1 MKRLLFFALF
11 VVVAL
16 TALPRNPKY
25 YLYFDKVFISG
36 AGEDSKS
43 GAGSIVVYDNLDV
56 VYEGSAEGMG
66 SFKVEFNATSAS
78 NISDGLFLLISSNSD
93 NENNQRIMFLYDGS
107 SVYYWD
113 TRGSSET
120 SYSLISTDKERNSE
134 TVSAM
139 LEAFSNRTGIFVN
152 FRSAKEIEL
161 PLKVDG
167 RASDFKTTIPSGE
180 YEKSYSVRTK
190 SGKMVNETQFKD
202 YEVWSDSH
210 WAKIDLKTDAAFLL
224 KTEAN
229 TTGYTRT
236 ANIYVKSGDVT
247 TTMTVSQ
254 PSEVAKIKRVWVD
267 HNCYSGFV
275 KGMKIHVEF
284 ETYNKQGVRGE
295 CAAFFFFEDGRKLY
309 DYNGNYRAPDGH
321 VSCAGSF
328 TPPYQNTT
336 YNDFELFL
344 PYNELHING
353 SADCKFAVEILLAGK
368 SVCSDYY
375 YFKFN

>member
-1 MKRLLFFALF
+1 
-11 VVVAL
+11 
-16 TALPRNPKY
+16 
-25 YLYFDKVFISG
+25 
-36 AGEDSKS
+36 
-43 GAGSIVVYDNLDV
+43 
-56 VYEGSAEGMG
+56 
-66 SFKVEFNATSAS
+66 
-78 NISDGLFLLISSNSD
+78 
-93 NENNQRIMFLYDGS
+93 
-107 SVYYWD
+107 
-113 TRGSSET
+113 
-120 SYSLISTDKERNSE
+120 
-134 TVSAM
+134 M
-139 LEAFSNRTGIFVN
+139 LEAFNNRTGIFVN

-284 ETYNKQGVRGE
+284 ETYNKQE
-295 CAAFFFFEDGRKLY
+295 
-309 DYNGNYRAPDGH
+309 
-321 VSCAGSF
+321 
-328 TPPYQNTT
+328 
-336 YNDFELFL
+336 
-344 PYNELHING
+344 
-353 SADCKFAVEILLAGK
+353 
-368 SVCSDYY
+368 
-375 YFKFN
+375 